1 MKKKKKLLIILMMLI
16 SLSVSASFPKLDDNP
31 SNNTRSSS
39 EIAEGFY
46 HIKNAG
52 TGRYLSFNDTDPSNY
67 PVSEAG
73 SVNLNGIC
81 TYINYDSVA
90 VSPSCV
96 FYVKQVGNG
105 TYDLQSQGSSI
116 NAMFGEKMSL
126 NITSAGN
133 GSYYIWGTNNR
144 ITRYF
149 VDLSPSNKNAH
160 LTSSE
165 TGMSNWDFIPINTS
179 NEYIGIRPDVKTAD
193 GSYYGTIYAGFN
205 FKLASSG
212 MVAYY
217 VSNVGGKEFTM
228 KKIGSDVIP
237 AGTPVIIKCNS
248 ADPRDN
254 KIKPVVGNYTFS
266 HSNSLRGVYCSLY
279 VAGHHNVTRFDD
291 FTMRVLGL
299 NSKGELA
306 FIADPVLD
314 RLYKEQYLM
323 ANKAYLVVKS
333 SDADVL
339 KASIDQSGKPSDEPQ
354 NDEPQNDEPQN
365 NDPQENVQDVVNCI
379 VIETIYGERIEYY
392 LSTKP
397 QLRHNND
404 KVTLTYKDTKGS
416 AKTYTVEFSTKEI
429 SKVYI
434 SESTSI
440 TSIEDLPVNK
450 SDISVEAGVVRLTGF
465 RSGEIV
471 RVFSLDG
478 KLLSET
484 TIPQS
489 GELSISVASLPQ
501 GVNIINI
508 NNKSIKIIRQ

>member
-16 SLSVSASFPKLDDNP
+16 SLSVSASFPMLDDNP

-46 HIKNAG
+46 HIKNTG
-52 TGRYLSFNDTDPSNY
+52 TGRYLSFNDTDPGNY
-67 PVSEAG
+67 PVSESG

-81 TYINYDSVA
+81 TYFNYDSVA

-96 FYVKQVGNG
+96 IYVKQLGNG
-105 TYDLQSQGSSI
+105 TYDLLSQGSSI
-116 NAMFGEKMSL
+116 NAMSGEK
-126 NITSAGN
+126 ITSNIKSNGD
-133 GSYYIWGTNNR
+133 GSYKIWWTYNR
-144 ITRYF
+144 FTKWLT
-149 VDLSPSNKNAH
+149 DMSPSNKDAH
-160 LTSSE
+160 LTSSDLPY
-165 TGMSNWDFIPINTS
+165 SNWTFEPINTS

-193 GSYYGTIYAGFN
+193 GSYFGTIYAGFN

-217 VSNVGGKEFTM
+217 VSNAGGKEFTM

-291 FTMRVLGL
+291 FTMRILGL
-299 NSKGELA
+299 NNKGELA
-306 FIADPVLD
+306 FIADPALD

-339 KASIDQSGKPSDEPQ
+339 KASIDQSGKPS
-354 NDEPQNDEPQN
+354 DEPQNDEPQN

-484 TIPQS
+484 AIPQS